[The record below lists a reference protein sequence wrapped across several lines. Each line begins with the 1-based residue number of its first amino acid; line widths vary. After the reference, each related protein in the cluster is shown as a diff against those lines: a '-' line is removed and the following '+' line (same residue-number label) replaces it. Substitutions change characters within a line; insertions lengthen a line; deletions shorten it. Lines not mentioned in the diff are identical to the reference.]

1 MEGVAVNR
9 NFNINLPSL
18 LIGAVFG
25 IGVLLLILRP
35 WEGVPDSIQD
45 QLNLIQVQRDSL
57 MAENLLLK
65 QKESEIE
72 NRIAS
77 RDSVILVYKSRLYEG
92 KNYLRSA
99 NRTQL
104 VGFFS
109 NLDTNGVFSRR

>member
-1 MEGVAVNR
+1 MVNR
-9 NFNINLPSL
+9 NININLPSL
-18 LIGAVFG
+18 LIGAALG

-35 WEGVPDSIQD
+35 WEGVPDSVQD
-45 QLNLIQVQRDSL
+45 QLNIIQVQRDSL

-92 KNYLRSA
+92 RNYLRSA

-104 VGFFS
+104 VNFFQS
-109 NLDTNGVFSRR
+109 VDTSGVFGRR

>member
-1 MEGVAVNR
+1 MKRSVN
-9 NFNINLPSL
+9 IDLVQL
-18 LIGAVFG
+18 LIGAIIG
-25 IGVLLLILRP
+25 AGVLLLILRP

-45 QLNLIQVQRDSL
+45 QLNIIQVQRDSL
-57 MAENLLLK
+57 MAENVLLK

-104 VGFFS
+104 VGFFT